1 VKFLVASGAKV
12 GAEAMDGITPL
23 HFACQK
29 AHLETARALVAAGAN
44 PKGLT
49 HKGENALHMAARGGS
64 LEVVRAVL
72 RRKVDP
78 LHKSKRGERASDVA
92 RGDEKDEIREA
103 LAAAEEEKRAHLEAT
118 AEGRAAVAEE
128 GEGGGPSIGPEIGPA
143 IGPSI
148 GPAIGPAIGPPAKP
162 SQSRA
167 GKRPIAEA
175 ANAPADALAAA
186 NGAKKKKA
194 PILSFG
200 DEDDE

>member
-1 VKFLVASGAKV
+1 MASGAKV

-64 LEVVRAVL
+64 LEVVQAVL

-78 LHKSKRGERASDVA
+78 LHKNKRGERASDVA
-92 RGDEKDEIREA
+92 RGDAKDAIREA
-103 LAAAEEEKRAHLEAT
+103 LVAAEEEKTAHLEAT

-128 GEGGGPSIGPEIGPA
+128 APS

-148 GPAIGPAIGPPAKP
+148 GPPAKP
-162 SQSRA
+162 AARA
-167 GKRPIAEA
+167 GKRPIAEVA
-175 ANAPADALAAA
+175 DAPADALAAA
-186 NGAKKKKA
+186 KKQKA

>member
-1 VKFLVASGAKV
+1 MKFLVASGAKV

-29 AHLETARALVAAGAN
+29 ARLETARALVAAGAN

-128 GEGGGPSIGPEIGPA
+128 GEGGGSGATEPMQRIEPNA
-143 IGPSI
+143 QL
-148 GPAIGPAIGPPAKP
+148 PPPTWVP
-162 SQSRA
+162 SQSRWHI
-167 GKRPIAEA
+167 RC
-175 ANAPADALAAA
+175 
-186 NGAKKKKA
+186 
-194 PILSFG
+194 
-200 DEDDE
+200 

>member
-1 VKFLVASGAKV
+1 MKFLVASGAKV

-29 AHLETARALVAAGAN
+29 ARLETARALVAAGAN

-92 RGDEKDEIREA
+92 RGDEKDEIREV

-128 GEGGGPSIGPEIGPA
+128 GEGG
-143 IGPSI
+143 GPSI

>member
-1 VKFLVASGAKV
+1 MKFLVASGAKV

-29 AHLETARALVAAGAN
+29 ARLETARALVAAGAN

-128 GEGGGPSIGPEIGPA
+128 GEGGGPSIGP
-143 IGPSI
+143 SI

>member
-1 VKFLVASGAKV
+1 MKFLVASGAKV

-29 AHLETARALVAAGAN
+29 ARLETARALVAAGAN

-92 RGDEKDEIREA
+92 RGDEKDEIREV

-128 GEGGGPSIGPEIGPA
+128 GEGGGPS